1 MRLEIADADAGAW
14 QQGVVALCRMLR
26 RSALAA
32 GLLALAAAPARAA
45 EDAGAWLAQVANA
58 ARQNNYVGIVVWQK
72 GPLSESSRLVHYN
85 ERGVEVEKLVSL
97 DGPPREV
104 VRGASEV
111 RSYFPEAKV
120 IRVEPPAFRNAFPAL
135 SSGERKVLAEN
146 FDLRKGE
153 VGRIAGLVAQAW
165 LFEPKD
171 TLRFGHKFWLDAN
184 TGLLL
189 KAQIL
194 NERGE
199 VVEQIAFSDI
209 SIGVKSRRELVK
221 PSWAGT
227 GPDWKLQRSPP
238 HDIEAQETGW
248 IVGRVPPGF
257 VKIAEGYRTLRDRP
271 EPVAHLVYSDGL
283 TAISVFVERVGPV
296 PRTVG
301 PAQQGGVNMYIRPV
315 DDCVVTVLGEVPG
328 VTVRQMAHSVS
339 RR

>member
-1 MRLEIADADAGAW
+1 MTHVEHLGRGTMRDAALAW
-14 QQGVVALCRMLR
+14 ARMLR
-26 RSALAA
+26 QTVLAA
-32 GLLALAAAPARAA
+32 GLLTLAATPVRAA
-45 EDAGAWLAQVANA
+45 EDATTWLTQVASA

-72 GPLSESSRLVHYN
+72 GAVSESSRLIHYN
-85 ERGVEVEKLVSL
+85 ERGIEVEKLVSL

-153 VGRIAGLVAQAW
+153 LGRVAGLVAQAW

-171 TLRFGHKFWLDAN
+171 TLRFGHKFWLDVN
-184 TGLLL
+184 SGLLL

-209 SIGVKSRRELVK
+209 SIGVKTRRELVK
-221 PSWAGT
+221 PSWTGT
-227 GPDWKLQRSPP
+227 APDWKLQRSPP
-238 HDIEAQETGW
+238 HDIDAQETGW

-283 TAISVFVERVGPV
+283 TAISVFIERPGPV

-301 PAQQGGVNMYIRPV
+301 PAQQGGVNIYIRPV

-328 VTVRQMAHSVS
+328 IAVRQMAHSVS